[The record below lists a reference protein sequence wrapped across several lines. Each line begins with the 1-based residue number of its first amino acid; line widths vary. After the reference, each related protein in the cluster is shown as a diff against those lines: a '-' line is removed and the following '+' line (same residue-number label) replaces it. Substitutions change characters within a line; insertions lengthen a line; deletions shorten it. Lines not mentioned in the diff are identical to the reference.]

1 MRPALSMRDIFLSAR
16 LKRLTNPIEAD
27 KITREETYREC
38 RRDGPVDD
46 TATGRNVVTGAKFR
60 RARLWKI
67 GRRQKLFR
75 QPRAVRGV
83 VLI

>member
-1 MRPALSMRDIFLSAR
+1 M
-16 LKRLTNPIEAD
+16 TNPIEAD
-27 KITREETYREC
+27 KITLEETYREC

-46 TATGRNVVTGAKFR
+46 TATGRKVVTGAKFR

-75 QPRAVRGV
+75 QPRAVRGGCFDLE
-83 VLI
+83 VLTIADEGEN